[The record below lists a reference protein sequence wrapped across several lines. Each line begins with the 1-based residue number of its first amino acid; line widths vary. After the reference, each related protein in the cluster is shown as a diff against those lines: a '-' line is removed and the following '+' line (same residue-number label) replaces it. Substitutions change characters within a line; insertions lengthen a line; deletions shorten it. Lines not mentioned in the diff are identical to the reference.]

1 MRRGL
6 GPGVAALFVALL
18 IVRRLVLRDSAHFS
32 HGAVRV
38 AIVVVALLAIAAIR
52 LLATRR

>member
-38 AIVVVALLAIAAIR
+38 VIVVVALLAIAAIR